1 MSPRA
6 GLDAAQIVAEAVE
19 IADEQG
25 PEAITL
31 AAVARRLNV
40 QSPSLFNHIKGLPEL
55 KRQIA
60 LYGLA
65 KLYEA
70 LKSAAVNKRGK
81 EAFVAL
87 SLAYVHFTR
96 EHPGLYELT
105 LRAPDPND
113 VEVNKLSENIMRLMK
128 DILAVY
134 SLTEEETIHAIRALR
149 SILHGFASLEQK
161 QAFGLAIDVNDSLQL
176 LLEGYAAMVAQLG
189 TSHNRS
195 GMQ

>member
-6 GLDAAQIVAEAVE
+6 GLDAAQIVAKAVE

-70 LKSAAVNKRGK
+70 LKSAAVNKSGK